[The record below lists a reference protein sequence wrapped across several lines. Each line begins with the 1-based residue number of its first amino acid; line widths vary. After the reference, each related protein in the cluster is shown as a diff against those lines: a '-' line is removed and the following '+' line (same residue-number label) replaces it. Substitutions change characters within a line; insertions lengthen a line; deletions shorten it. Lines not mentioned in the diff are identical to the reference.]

1 MEEGLRLWVG
11 GVEFDYD
18 ELREMDGYA
27 DQGFLASA
35 DYLRSFLECLRIF
48 MLWIRIYCGVRINL
62 LCSAPHIF

>member
-27 DQGFLASA
+27 DQGFLTSA
-35 DYLRSFLECLRIF
+35 DYLRSFLECLWIF
-48 MLWIRIYCGVRINL
+48 V
-62 LCSAPHIF
+62 F